1 MHRPVAVYAVR
12 VRHLGPFFRDSRAL
26 LAEQHLQ
33 ILRIKALAVKI
44 SGLKNL
50 RHRKTG
56 RLAVVFPVNLRKQV
70 RRNADLQLLADMRVK
85 VDIRIAPDNG
95 IRRVRVACILD
106 VIEPAHQ
113 PLGAGHAGDFGQ
125 LSQFA
130 AVEHKP
136 RLQLGG
142 GVLHDMHLHL
152 RRDVPGVK
160 GHSLSRHPRAAEIKG
175 LGAGLVRIPSIQIRP
190 VERRQL
196 GREYDRV
203 FRIADRSNLRHV
215 LL

>member
-44 SGLKNL
+44 CGLKKL
-50 RHRKTG
+50 RHRKAD
-56 RLAVVFPVNLRKQV
+56 RIAVVFPVNLRKQV
-70 RRNADLQLLADMRVK
+70 LGDADLQLLADMRVK

-106 VIEPAHQ
+106 VIVPAHQ

-130 AVEHKP
+130 AIEQQP
-136 RLQLGG
+136 RLQLGS
-142 GVLHDMHLHL
+142 GVLHDVHLYL

-160 GHSLSRHPRAAEIKG
+160 GHSTLRHTRAAEIKG
-175 LGAGLVRIPSIQIRP
+175 LGAGLVRIPAVQIRP
-190 VERRQL
+190 IERRQL
-196 GREYDRV
+196 GREQDRV
-203 FRIADRSNLRHV
+203 FRIADRSNLRHI